1 MWSCVP
7 ANRWRKNVVLPDAG
21 NPIRITHSI
30 GGAARYCHLTMT
42 FEEWVAAL
50 EQRHLANLRLPELT
64 RALRALS
71 SAYVERR
78 HTVGRGGPLD
88 SAGKRA
94 AFALFYAPLHFLTV
108 TYVIHALDDAVMPPP
123 SSVLDIGC
131 GSGAA
136 GAAWAV
142 ASERTPTVLGID
154 RHPWA
159 VDEARWTYRM
169 LKLKGSAR
177 LGDVTRLPRLDSGSA
192 VMAAYVLNELSV
204 DTRIR
209 VLEQLFA
216 VGAQGVRVL
225 ILEPIARAVA
235 PWWDDAASHAAEQG
249 GRADQWRF
257 RASLPPLL
265 QTLDKAA
272 GLNHREL
279 TVRSIW
285 LPGRAA

>member
-1 MWSCVP
+1 
-7 ANRWRKNVVLPDAG
+7 
-21 NPIRITHSI
+21 
-30 GGAARYCHLTMT
+30 MT
-42 FEEWVAAL
+42 FDEWVTAL
-50 EQRHLANLRLPELT
+50 EKRHLANLRLPELT

-94 AFALFYAPLHFLTV
+94 AFALFYAPLHFLTA
-108 TYVIHALDDAVMPPP
+108 TYVIQGLHEAVTPAP
-123 SSVLDIGC
+123 SSVLDVGC
-131 GSGAA
+131 GTGAA

-142 ASERTPTVLGID
+142 ACGGTPPVTGID

-159 VDEARWTYRM
+159 VDEARSTYRM
-169 LKLKGSAR
+169 LRLKGSAR
-177 LGDVTRLPRLDSGSA
+177 QGDAGRLPRLDRGSA
-192 VMAAYVLNELSV
+192 AIAAYVLNELPA
-204 DTRIR
+204 DTRTR

-216 VGAQGVRVL
+216 AGAQGVRVL

-235 PWWDDAASHAAEQG
+235 PWWDDAASQAAQQG
-249 GRADQWRF
+249 GRADEWRF

-272 GLNHREL
+272 GLDHREL

-285 LPGRAA
+285 LPGP

>member
-1 MWSCVP
+1 
-7 ANRWRKNVVLPDAG
+7 
-21 NPIRITHSI
+21 
-30 GGAARYCHLTMT
+30 MT

-159 VDEARWTYRM
+159 VDSIDRPNNASGLRNCLSTFH
-169 LKLKGSAR
+169 L
-177 LGDVTRLPRLDSGSA
+177 DNPRLSTSA
-192 VMAAYVLNELSV
+192 NRFMLS
-204 DTRIR
+204 
-209 VLEQLFA
+209 
-216 VGAQGVRVL
+216 
-225 ILEPIARAVA
+225 
-235 PWWDDAASHAAEQG
+235 
-249 GRADQWRF
+249 
-257 RASLPPLL
+257 
-265 QTLDKAA
+265 
-272 GLNHREL
+272 
-279 TVRSIW
+279 
-285 LPGRAA
+285 

>member
-1 MWSCVP
+1 
-7 ANRWRKNVVLPDAG
+7 
-21 NPIRITHSI
+21 
-30 GGAARYCHLTMT
+30 MT

-50 EQRHLANLRLPELT
+50 EKRHLANLRLSELT

-78 HTVGRGGPLD
+78 NTVGRGGPLD

-94 AFALFYAPLHFLTV
+94 AFALFYAPLHFLTA
-108 TYVIHALDDAVMPPP
+108 TYVVHALNEAMTPAP
-123 SSVLDIGC
+123 SSVLDVGC
-131 GSGAA
+131 GTGAA
-136 GAAWAV
+136 GAAWAL
-142 ASERTPTVLGID
+142 ACGGTPAVTGID

-159 VDEARWTYRM
+159 VDEARSTYRM

-177 LGDVTRLPRLDSGSA
+177 QGDVGRLPRLDRGSA
-192 VMAAYVLNELSV
+192 AIAAYVLNELSP
-204 DTRIR
+204 DARTR

-216 VGAQGVRVL
+216 AGAHGVRVL
-225 ILEPIARAVA
+225 ILEPIARAVT
-235 PWWDDAASHAAEQG
+235 PWWDDAASQAAQQG
-249 GRADQWRF
+249 GRADEWRF

-272 GLNHREL
+272 GLDHREL

-285 LPGRAA
+285 LPGTQP